1 MAQKVGKSKTTK
13 FAMAFGKKLSGKT
26 FRNKFLKSVA
36 FKLTGGLLA
45 KVGMSAATLGTIG
58 TVAAVAWT
66 AYDVYELS
74 HMIYEAYVEV
84 DGEQGAL
91 EEWNKA
97 VN

>member
-1 MAQKVGKSKTTK
+1 LPIGT
-13 FAMAFGKKLSGKT
+13 
-26 FRNKFLKSVA
+26 SVTA
-36 FKLTGGLLA
+36 ARYRALLT
-45 KVGMSAATLGTIG
+45 SPSRG